1 MQSHLTTTHP
11 QDDTLYP
18 ARAWLARLALPTTAT
33 AIAAALAI
41 TAGSAEAK
49 PTSRVS
55 AQIDHG
61 TLIVNGSRKDDNLA
75 LRVRAATPNTLD
87 IDVGDNGS
95 ADIKVRRSAVER
107 IRVQGKDGRDRI
119 RIDDAEVAFTQ
130 TTPTTLDGG
139 PSADTLLGGRG
150 AETFIGGSGR
160 DFVDANGGNDVAF
173 LGRGDDRFQ
182 WDPGDGSDVVEGQQA
197 RDELVFNGANAAEN
211 FDVSANGQRVRFFRD
226 VAAITMDLDDV
237 EKVTTNA
244 LGGADTMTVNN
255 LAGTDAQEIR
265 TDLAGVLGGTAGD
278 AQADR
283 LIVNATDAADTIAV
297 KGVGGAVDVTGLS
310 AKVALAR
317 AEAAGD
323 TVTVNS
329 LGGTDTVDASG
340 TAANTLAAVALNGGD
355 LDDVL
360 IGSAGKDALDGDR
373 GNDVGL
379 MGAGDDTFTWDPGD
393 GSDTVEGQAGADTLR
408 FNGAAV
414 AEKFDVSANGRR
426 ARFTRDVGNITMD
439 LDDVE
444 NVTTNAL
451 GGADTITVN
460 DLSGTDLTAVDVDL
474 AGVLGGQGGDG
485 QIDRVIANATNG
497 ADAITVAGSGG
508 AVDVTGLP
516 AAIGITN
523 AEPTDELV
531 VNGLGGADSFD
542 TAGLAPGTIALSTV
556 Q

>member
-1 MQSHLTTTHP
+1 MQSHLTGTHP
-11 QDDTLYP
+11 HGDSLDR
-18 ARAWLARLALPTTAT
+18 ARGRLVRLALPATAT
-33 AIAAALAI
+33 AIAAALAL

-49 PTSRVS
+49 ATSRVT
-55 AQIDHG
+55 AQVKHG
-61 TLIVNGSRKDDNLA
+61 TLIVNGSRKDDNIA
-75 LRVRAATPNTLD
+75 LRVRAATPNRLD

-95 ADIKVRRSAVER
+95 ADIKVRRNAFQR
-107 IRVQGKDGRDRI
+107 IAVQGNGGRDRI
-119 RIDDAEVAFTQ
+119 RIDDAEVAFTEA
-130 TTPTTLDGG
+130 TPTTLDGG
-139 PSADTLLGGRG
+139 PGADTLLGGRS
-150 AETFIGGSGR
+150 AETFLGGSGN

-197 RDELVFNGANAAEN
+197 RDELVFNGAGAAEN
-211 FDVSANGQRVRFFRD
+211 FSVSANGQRVRFFRD
-226 VAAITMDLDDV
+226 VGAITIDLGGV

-244 LGGADTMTVNN
+244 LGGADTMTVND
-255 LAGTDAQEIR
+255 LSGTDAQEIR
-265 TDLAGVLGGTAGD
+265 TDLAGALGGTAGD

-283 LIVNATDAADTIAV
+283 LIVNATGAADTIAV
-297 KGVGGAVDVTGLS
+297 KGAAGAVDVIGLS
-310 AKVALAR
+310 AKVALTHG
-317 AEAAGD
+317 EASGD

-414 AEKFDVSANGRR
+414 AEKFDVSANGQRV
-426 ARFTRDVGNITMD
+426 RFTRDVGNITID

-460 DLSGTDLTAVDVDL
+460 DLSGTDVTAVDVDL

-485 QIDRVIANATNG
+485 QVDRVIANATNG
-497 ADAITVAGSGG
+497 PDAITVAGADG

-523 AEPTDELV
+523 AEATDELV